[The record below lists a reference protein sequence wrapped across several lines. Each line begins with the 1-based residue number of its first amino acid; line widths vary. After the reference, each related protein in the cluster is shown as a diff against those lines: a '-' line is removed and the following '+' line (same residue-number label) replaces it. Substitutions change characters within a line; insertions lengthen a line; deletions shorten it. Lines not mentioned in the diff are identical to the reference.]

1 MAIEFSRK
9 VCDTVIVTNL
19 THSYGDVEILDGHE
33 VGIDARLTY
42 EELVQILAKMK
53 ELQGVGK

>member
-1 MAIEFSRK
+1 MEIEFSEK
-9 VCDTVIVTNL
+9 VCGTLVVTNL

-53 ELQGVGK
+53 ELQEAK